1 MINCKHSICLGKIVN
16 VVSSR
21 RLEGRQSTSLVTGL
35 NTTTIDGH
43 RAVPARPG
51 GPACRAGMAR
61 HRASTGRRAG
71 RAVPRPCSCLV
82 NGPWHGPW
90 AVLPCRAARWARPFS
105 LGHAGP
111 WSMMHTSHITV
122 HTSQNQSFTVHTITL
137 HRIKVHTSF
146 IVHSFT
152 EKRED
157 RHSTQMTDH
166 MMMNLYSE

>member
-1 MINCKHSICLGKIVN
+1 MAI
-16 VVSSR
+16 
-21 RLEGRQSTSLVTGL
+21 
-35 NTTTIDGH
+35 
-43 RAVPARPG
+43 RPCWHG
-51 GPACRAGMAR
+51 TAR
-61 HRASTGRRAG
+61 HRASTGRCAG
-71 RAVPRPCSCLV
+71 HAMPRPCSCLA

-105 LGHAGP
+105 PGRAGP
-111 WSMMHTSHITV
+111 WPMMHTSQFHTSHITVHSSHCTV

-157 RHSTQMTDH
+157 RHSTQMTYH